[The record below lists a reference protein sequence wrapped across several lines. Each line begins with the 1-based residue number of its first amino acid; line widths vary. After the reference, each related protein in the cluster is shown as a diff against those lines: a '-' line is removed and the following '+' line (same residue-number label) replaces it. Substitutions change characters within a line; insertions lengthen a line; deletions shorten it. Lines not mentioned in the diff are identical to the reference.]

1 MRVAAPGTGPGTKIS
16 RATTDAY
23 TERDRQ
29 AQRKSMLQI
38 DGEARAKQA
47 KHGLETLELRLSS
60 ELLAIALARE
70 QPAATS

>member
-16 RATTDAY
+16 RATTD
-23 TERDRQ
+23 TERERQ

-70 QPAATS
+70 PSAATS